1 MSDEGSNIQPFKGR
15 ELGGMQP
22 RSATSNL
29 AEALPAA
36 DAAKAA
42 REQTSDGVTPATD
55 VVAPTVRQ
63 APVKAPESA
72 VVTAQVAPH
81 FMIVGNRTGGQGKT
95 LISQL
100 LARSMKDVMVVAAD
114 KADKDEK
121 SKIGHIIEDARKY
134 DAPKASEGRPVLERR
149 FAPVGVMELGA
160 GPTAIEVLKDPHKSI
175 AIWDKVGEAALSNN
189 LVVDLGA
196 QVVDSLLDWA
206 ENSGAP
212 DLLYCSGPNDSP
224 IPVTMVIPMMA
235 TGKAVTDAWEI
246 YERLA
251 DAQRFPV
258 PFVNSV
264 LFVKNE
270 ADGSFGQMEHSSAMR
285 SINTV
290 LVDAN
295 PRIKASVATIKAC
308 ASNLLRVAE
317 ANNSAIDTVCLMS
330 PQEIS
335 NQFGLNMWDA
345 SRQRKLLTEW
355 RKESLDALHSGLTVS
370 AATGVRGG

>member
-1 MSDEGSNIQPFKGR
+1 
-15 ELGGMQP
+15 
-22 RSATSNL
+22 
-29 AEALPAA
+29 
-36 DAAKAA
+36 
-42 REQTSDGVTPATD
+42 
-55 VVAPTVRQ
+55 
-63 APVKAPESA
+63 
-72 VVTAQVAPH
+72 
-81 FMIVGNRTGGQGKT
+81 
-95 LISQL
+95 
-100 LARSMKDVMVVAAD
+100 MVVAAD

-134 DAPKASEGRPVLERR
+134 DAPKASEGRPVLEHR

-160 GPTAIEVLKDPHKSI
+160 GPTAIEVLKDPHQSI
-175 AIWDKVGEAALSNN
+175 AIWDKVGEAALKNN

-212 DLLYCSGPNDSP
+212 ELLATSGPNGTE

-251 DAQRFPV
+251 NAERFPV

-264 LFVKNE
+264 LFVLNE
-270 ADGSFGQMEHSSAMR
+270 ADGSFGQMQHSREMKA
-285 SINTV
+285 INEVVT
-290 LVDAN
+290 A
-295 PRIKASVATIKAC
+295 PIAPIKAQVATIKAC

-355 RKESLDALHSGLTVS
+355 RKESLDALHSALTVH
-370 AATGVRGG
+370 TPMGVRGG